1 MRDDFDLE
9 IHTSYPGVHK
19 KKQLSSDSFII
30 MSTSIET
37 KSDISKRLTSSQ
49 CCETREEA
57 VLALSS
63 IYEGYRPSISNVHG
77 QGPMLISDI
86 PPSCIDT
93 SDESNGVILG
103 IDEAGRGP
111 VLGPMTYGCCF
122 WHPSKE
128 SSIPKGFNDSKQLS
142 AETREKLFSQIQK
155 SPDIGF
161 VLRVLNASEIS
172 R

>member
-1 MRDDFDLE
+1 
-9 IHTSYPGVHK
+9 
-19 KKQLSSDSFII
+19 
-30 MSTSIET
+30 MSTSSEN
-37 KSDISKRLTSSQ
+37 KKNISNRLTSSQ
-49 CCETREEA
+49 CCESRQEA
-57 VLALSS
+57 VSVLSS
-63 IYEGYRPSISNVHG
+63 ICEGYRPSISNVHG

-86 PPSCIDT
+86 PPSCLNYTID
-93 SDESNGVILG
+93 DNDGGVILG
-103 IDEAGRGP
+103 IGEAGRVP

-142 AETREKLFSQIQK
+142 AETRQKLFAQIQE